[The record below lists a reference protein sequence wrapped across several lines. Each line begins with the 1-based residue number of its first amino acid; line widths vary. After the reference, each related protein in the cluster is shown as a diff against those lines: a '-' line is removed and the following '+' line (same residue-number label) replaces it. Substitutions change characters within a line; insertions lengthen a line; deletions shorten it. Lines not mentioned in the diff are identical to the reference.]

1 MVMPSQSHIRP
12 VLLRVLHQWPDG
24 ASVDEAVQ
32 EVTLR
37 FPQLT
42 PQDLAET
49 TKIGANKWKN
59 RVMWARLD
67 LVHAGYIDNS
77 IWGVWKLTDAGA
89 AAALQD
95 ETDFSPAPTGG
106 DASTDRKVAETAA
119 DEISTIT
126 ETDDR
131 YHISILPNRP
141 AQIAEDL
148 QSLSK
153 DGQKSAEFEQI
164 IADALSFLGF
174 ETKVIGGPGKTDVVA
189 IAPLG
194 PLRFKV
200 VIDAKTT
207 SNSTVGNHLIDWL
220 AIKKHKDDESADH
233 ACVVGRAFSG
243 GVLRTQAEEFE
254 VALLKAEDLAEIVLV
269 HSHTPV
275 SLAELRT
282 VFATIPDTS
291 PAVAGIRLSANH
303 RERRLRLINYLL
315 RQIDQF
321 NREQEDIVMAK
332 PDMMWAA
339 VAASPDQSIKGTTRD
354 DVVNAL
360 HLLETIGV
368 LAKSNGDGYVS
379 QTSLDGA
386 MQMLAAVAAL
396 AQEAAVG
403 QRPAQSKSN
412 VASR

>member
-1 MVMPSQSHIRP
+1 MVMPSQAHIRP
-12 VLLRVLHQWPDG
+12 VLLRTLQQWPDG
-24 ASVDEAVQ
+24 ASVDEVVQ
-32 EVTLR
+32 GVTLR
-37 FPQLT
+37 FPELT
-42 PQDLAET
+42 PGDLAEV

-67 LVHAGYIDNS
+67 LVHAGYVDKS
-77 IWGVWKLTDAGA
+77 IWGVWKLTEAGIA
-89 AAALQD
+89 AAMQD
-95 ETDFSPAPTGG
+95 EPDFSPTSTEGPES
-106 DASTDRKVAETAA
+106 ASHKMAEPAA
-119 DEISTIT
+119 DNLSTTGSADGPQIAV
-126 ETDDR
+126 
-131 YHISILPNRP
+131 LPNRP
-141 AQIAEDL
+141 AQIAEELD
-148 QSLSK
+148 SLAK

-174 ETKVIGGPGKTDVVA
+174 ETKVIGGSGKTDVVA

-207 SNSTVGNHLIDWL
+207 SNNTVGNHLIDWL
-220 AIKKHKDDESADH
+220 AIKKHKDDEQADH
-233 ACVVGRAFSG
+233 ACVIGRAFSG

-254 VALLKAEDLAEIVLV
+254 VALLKAEDLAEMVLV

-275 SLAELRT
+275 SLSELRT

-291 PAVAGIRLSANH
+291 PAIAGIRLSANH
-303 RERRLRLINYLL
+303 RERRLRLIKYLL

-354 DVVNAL
+354 DVVDAL

-386 MQMLAAVAAL
+386 MQMLTAVGAL
-396 AQEAAVG
+396 AQERNEG
-403 QRPAQSKSN
+403 EQLAQTKNQPVSQ
-412 VASR
+412 